1 MLQIRDPLIGRRLT
15 TSLEMMNT
23 SMGVLNSKD
32 PIVQDNNHKRAIN
45 LEYTKM
51 LKRLKLFV

>member
-45 LEYTKM
+45 LERTKM

>member
-45 LEYTKM
+45 LECTKM